1 MSAKRRLIA
10 TVLAASLVAAAAGC
24 GGDDDSE
31 PEAGGVVAGKGYEYT
46 LPDGWIDAST
56 LTGPAAEQLGLGG
69 DVIDS
74 LSTDDPEA
82 EFATNVNVATGPA
95 PGVTLKQLTA
105 QALLTIRDPQL
116 LPPGVEFTSEPT
128 RPEQT
133 ELAGSPAQQF
143 EYEGNFMGNDGELRQ
158 LMTLHGGQAFVV
170 TFVSPAGEFEAD
182 SEDFESV
189 TDSWQWD

>member
-1 MSAKRRLIA
+1 MIA
-10 TVLAASLVAAAAGC
+10 TVLAASLLAAGAGC
-24 GGDDDSE
+24 GGEDDE
-31 PEAGGVVAGKGYEYT
+31 PDGGGVVAGNGYQYT

-69 DVIDS
+69 DAIDS

-105 QALLTIRDPQL
+105 QALLTIRDPQV

-128 RPEQT
+128 RPERT

-143 EYEGNFMGNDGELRQ
+143 EYEGNFMGNEGELRQ
-158 LMTLHGGQAFVV
+158 LMTLHGGQAFAV
-170 TFVSPAGEFEAD
+170 TFASPAGEFEAD
-182 SEDFESV
+182 VESFDQV